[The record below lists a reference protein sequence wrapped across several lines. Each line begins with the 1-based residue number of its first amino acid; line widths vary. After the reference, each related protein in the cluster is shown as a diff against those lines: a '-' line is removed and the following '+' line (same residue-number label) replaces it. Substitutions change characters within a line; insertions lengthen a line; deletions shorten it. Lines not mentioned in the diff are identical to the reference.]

1 MFTFPRKLGQA
12 VLLLAL
18 CLSAPAVHAQVALPL
33 NYWIPGGPFGFG
45 SGLSDVHGFD
55 SYTSFPSLDL
65 TSASGSR
72 YSATQMGDWFIS
84 TSSGTA
90 GIGVSNFGFGQ
101 TDTLGSIGTLNYQ
114 STNFSYNF
122 KDETGASPLR
132 VFGGLDTVNYNTT
145 IGNPFSA
152 FTSQTNGS
160 TAYRAHAGV
169 EFKPASNVS
178 LSLEAG
184 FSQQ

>member
-1 MFTFPRKLGQA
+1 MNRFVA
-12 VLLLAL
+12 AL
-18 CLSAPAVHAQVALPL
+18 SRAPAADAQVALPM

-45 SGLSDVHGFD
+45 NGITDLHGFD
-55 SYTSFPSLDL
+55 SYTNFPSLDL
-65 TSASGSR
+65 SSAGGER
-72 YSATQMGDWFIS
+72 FSATQMGNWFIS
-84 TSSGTA
+84 TQSGTT
-90 GIGVSNFGFGQ
+90 GLGVSSFGFSQ
-101 TDTLGSIGTLNYQ
+101 TDALGSIGTLNYQ

-132 VFGGLDTVNYNTT
+132 IFGGLDTVNYNTT

-152 FTSQTNGS
+152 FTSQTNTS

-169 EFKPASNVS
+169 EFKPSSNVS

-184 FSQQ
+184 FTQQ